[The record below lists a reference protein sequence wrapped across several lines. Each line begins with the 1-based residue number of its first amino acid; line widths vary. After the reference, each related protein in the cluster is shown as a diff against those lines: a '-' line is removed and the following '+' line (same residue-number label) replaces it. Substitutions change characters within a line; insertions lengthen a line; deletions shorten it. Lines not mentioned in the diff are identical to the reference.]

1 MKKRV
6 AVPRSVGHSRAPR
19 TIRRRSAGLSR
30 ARAGA
35 ALIMMVVGMA
45 IYGLTASPVFA
56 YRHLVVENATF
67 TDGADLASRIGVGEG
82 VNLFQLATGPIGQ
95 RLGQLPSVAGV
106 DVSVRLPDTLEVRLH
121 ERVPIL
127 IWAVGTSR
135 YLVDREGMLFAE
147 ATDPPATD
155 PPAEVGTGLPVVDDK
170 RAQSVD
176 LGIGQH
182 LATIDLDAATRLGG
196 LQPARDLGSRASGL
210 GFTVDDTNGYVVSG
224 KPIGWQ
230 AIFGFYTPTL
240 RRTDLI
246 AGQVRLLASLLAKAG
261 ETTVSSVVLATDLD
275 GTYVP
280 RASARATSRG
290 SPSPGP

>member
-1 MKKRV
+1 MV
-6 AVPRSVGHSRAPR
+6 
-19 TIRRRSAGLSR
+19 
-30 ARAGA
+30 
-35 ALIMMVVGMA
+35 VVGMA

-67 TDGADLASRIGVGEG
+67 TDGADLASRLGVGEG
-82 VNLFQLATGPIGQ
+82 INLFQLATAPIGQ
-95 RLGQLPSVAGV
+95 RLILLPSVAGV

-135 YLVDREGMLFAE
+135 YLVDREGKLFAE
-147 ATDPPATD
+147 ATDPPAEGS
-155 PPAEVGTGLPVVDDK
+155 AGLPVVDDQ
-170 RAQSVD
+170 RAQSVG

-182 LATIDLDAATRLGG
+182 LATIDLDAATRLGA
-196 LQPARDLGSRASGL
+196 LQPARDLGSRATGL
-210 GFTVDDTNGYVVSG
+210 AFGVDDTNGYVVSG
-224 KPIGWQ
+224 KPLGWQ

-280 RASARATSRG
+280 RASARTTSRG